1 MKKPKGYISA
11 FNFFLSKK
19 RKELQTNKYYSVSFI
34 VIFKYKRISYI
45 AYHRISRLKLY
56 TVTL

>member
-19 RKELQTNKYYSVSFI
+19 RKEFQTNKYYSVSFI
-34 VIFKYKRISYI
+34 VIFEYKRISYI
-45 AYHRISRLKLY
+45 VYHRVSHLKLY
-56 TVTL
+56 TVIL